1 MMTDYRPVDCALH
14 SEYELAIMQHRRL
27 HITWSGNDATTR
39 SEVVMPT
46 DLYTRQ
52 GEEYMI
58 ITRSDGQIGQIRL
71 DRIIRYHP
79 A

>member
-1 MMTDYRPVDCALH
+1 MTDYRPVDCVVH
-14 SEYELAIMQHRRL
+14 SEYELAIMQRRRL
-27 HITWSGNDATTR
+27 RITWSGNDATTR

-52 GEEYMI
+52 GEEYLI
-58 ITRSDGQIGQIRL
+58 VTRNDGQFEHIRL
-71 DRIIRYHP
+71 DRIISYHL

>member
-1 MMTDYRPVDCALH
+1 MTDYRPVDCAVH
-14 SEYELAIMQHRRL
+14 SEYELAIMQRRRL
-27 HITWSGNDATTR
+27 HITWSGNDATTC

-52 GEEYMI
+52 GEEYLI
-58 ITRSDGQIGQIRL
+58 VTCSDGQVGHIRL
-71 DRIIRYHP
+71 DRIIRYHL